1 MFDVTEL
8 LTVLREQT
16 HRRAERQQVTFPTL
30 TVMVSAAVEQTLRSR
45 ADDLDAVSAVIG
57 VRPCA
62 NMLVEP
68 LVAASSSLVK
78 NTSEAVMC
86 ATRTTAS
93 LLDRM
98 VAACEK

>member
-1 MFDVTEL
+1 
-8 LTVLREQT
+8 
-16 HRRAERQQVTFPTL
+16 
-30 TVMVSAAVEQTLRSR
+30 
-45 ADDLDAVSAVIG
+45 
-57 VRPCA
+57 
-62 NMLVEP
+62 MLVEP